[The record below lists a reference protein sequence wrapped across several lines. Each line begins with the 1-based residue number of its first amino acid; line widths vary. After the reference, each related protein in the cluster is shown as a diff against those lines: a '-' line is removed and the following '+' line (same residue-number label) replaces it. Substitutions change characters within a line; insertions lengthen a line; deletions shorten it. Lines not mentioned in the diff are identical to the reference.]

1 MGAGVGFWEISRVER
16 KRSRPIKEPSMARR
30 PGFMSTIRRDR
41 GHPLFRGGD
50 SPSPDDRSGPDV
62 PRGSLSIVI
71 PSKNEAGNLPA
82 LVEQIVRAFRP
93 LLDRPLGENRLEA
106 FEVIVVDDG
115 STDGTRS
122 VLRRLVETYPEVRPI
137 SLVENVGQSAA
148 TIAGFRVAKGDW
160 VGVLDADLQNPPE
173 DLAKLW
179 DCLPGFDA
187 ALGWR
192 TTREDCSSKRLIS
205 RVANRVRNFIL
216 GQSIKDTGCSVRI
229 FPREVALRLP
239 AFHGVHRFFGP
250 LLLREGCR
258 VVQVP
263 VGHRSRMCGKSHYH
277 FGNRSVHVIEDLLG
291 VAWLLR
297 RPIRYRV
304 DSLTYHVEQTKNPSN
319 MSSRE
324 EVR

>member
-1 MGAGVGFWEISRVER
+1 MT
-16 KRSRPIKEPSMARR
+16 
-30 PGFMSTIRRDR
+30 TIRRDR
-41 GHPLFRGGD
+41 RHSLFRPAVD
-50 SPSPDDRSGPDV
+50 SPPFDDGPGIRA
-62 PRGSLSIVI
+62 PGASLSIVI
-71 PSKNEAGNLPA
+71 PSKDEAGNLPP
-82 LVEQIVRAFRP
+82 LVEQVVRAFRP
-93 LLDRPLGENRLEA
+93 LLERPGVGHRLEA

-115 STDGTRS
+115 STDGTRA
-122 VLRRLVETYPEVRPI
+122 VLRRLVEAYPEVRPI
-137 SLVENVGQSAA
+137 SLAANVGQSAA
-148 TIAGFRVAKGDW
+148 TIAGFRVARGDW

-179 DCLPGFDA
+179 DFLPGFDA

-192 TTREDCSSKRLIS
+192 TAREDRWSRRVIS
-205 RVANRVRNFIL
+205 RLANRVRNFVL

-263 VGHRSRMCGKSHYH
+263 VGHRPRTRGKSHYH
-277 FGNRSVHVIEDLLG
+277 FGNRSIRVVEDLLG

-297 RPIRYRV
+297 RPVRYRV
-304 DSLTYHVEQTKNPSN
+304 ERTSEMPKQGAFSGDVAG
-319 MSSRE
+319 RE
-324 EVR
+324 GAR